1 MKDLNIHSTDFMTL
15 LQGLTEGEL
24 KTLDNIVSN
33 EMKRRKEKARVELVE
48 NFRDAFMAIRKAGI
62 EVAVSD
68 SCCSIADETYINNFD
83 DFIFY

>member
-48 NFRDAFMAIRKAGI
+48 NFRDAFMAIRKEGI
-62 EVAVSD
+62 EVFIND
-68 SCCSIADETYINNFD
+68 GCCSVGNEIYITNFD
-83 DFIFY
+83 DFDFY

>member
-1 MKDLNIHSTDFMTL
+1 MKDLNICPADFIE
-15 LQGLTEGEL
+15 GLTDEEL
-24 KTLDNIVSN
+24 KTLDNIVSY
-33 EMKRRKEKARVELVE
+33 EKKRREEKIRIKLIE
-48 NFRDAFMAIRKAGI
+48 NFRDAFMEIRKAGI